1 MTSAPVT
8 PAPEAP
14 ALSEAQRII
23 DTFVAPSK
31 TFTDIR
37 RSPAWW
43 GPFLVTIITTLIFV
57 YSVDTKVGFRK
68 VTEHQIEQSPR
79 ATQQMEQLSR
89 ADRENAVA
97 GRTKFTRGF
106 SYGYWIFI
114 LLWNLLIAAILYGT
128 FKFALNA
135 EGTFWQTFA
144 VVMYAGL
151 ALSVRGLLAVVML
164 FAGLDPDS
172 FNMQNPAPSN
182 PGYFLSPT
190 GSPFLYSL
198 ASSIDIFMIWTLVLT
213 ALGISIISKKTKFST
228 ALIVVFGWYV
238 VFALGVAAIA
248 AAAA

>member
-14 ALSEAQRII
+14 ALSEPQRII
-23 DTFVAPSK
+23 DTFIAPSK

-37 RSPAWW
+37 RSAAWW
-43 GPFLVTIITTLIFV
+43 GPFLVAIISTLIFV

-89 ADRENAVA
+89 TDRENAIA
-97 GRTKFTRGF
+97 GRTTFTRGI
-106 SYGYWIFI
+106 SYGYWIII
-114 LLWNLLIAAILYGT
+114 LVWNLLIAAILFAT

-135 EGTFWQTFA
+135 ELKFSQTFA

-151 ALSVRGLLAVVML
+151 ALALRGLLAVVML
-164 FAGLDPDS
+164 FAGLDPDT

-190 GSPFLYSL
+190 GSPFLYSF

-213 ALGISIISKKTKFST
+213 ALGTSIISKKTKFST
-228 ALIVVFGWYV
+228 ALIVVFGWYA
-238 VFALGVAAIA
+238 VFTLGVAGIA
-248 AAAA
+248 AAFS

>member
-14 ALSEAQRII
+14 ALSEPKRII
-23 DTFVAPSK
+23 DTLVAPSK

-37 RSPAWW
+37 RSAAWW
-43 GPFLVTIITTLIFV
+43 GPFLVAIITTLIFV

-79 ATQQMEQLSR
+79 ATQRMEQLSR
-89 ADRENAVA
+89 TERENAIA
-97 GRTKFTRGF
+97 GQTKITRGI
-106 SYGYWIFI
+106 SYGYWAIIF
-114 LLWNLLIAAILYGT
+114 LWNLLIAAILFAT

-135 EGTFWQTFA
+135 ELKFSQTFA
-144 VVMYAGL
+144 IVMYAGL
-151 ALSVRGLLAVVML
+151 ALALRGLLAVVML

>member
-1 MTSAPVT
+1 
-8 PAPEAP
+8 
-14 ALSEAQRII
+14 
-23 DTFVAPSK
+23 
-31 TFTDIR
+31 
-37 RSPAWW
+37 
-43 GPFLVTIITTLIFV
+43 
-57 YSVDTKVGFRK
+57 
-68 VTEHQIEQSPR
+68 
-79 ATQQMEQLSR
+79 MEQLSR
-89 ADRENAVA
+89 TERENAIA
-97 GRTKFTRGF
+97 GQTKITRGI
-106 SYGYWIFI
+106 SYGYWAIIF
-114 LLWNLLIAAILYGT
+114 LWNLLIAAILLAT

-135 EGTFWQTFA
+135 ELKFSQTFA
-144 VVMYAGL
+144 IVMYAGL
-151 ALSVRGLLAVVML
+151 ALALRGLLAVVML

-172 FNMQNPAPSN
+172 FNLQNPAPST